1 MDINKSELISAQ
13 KSKHL
18 LIILFFLLLASSFFV
33 IPNGDSFY
41 YWEWGRHLALS
52 YFDGP
57 PMIAYAM
64 RFFNSVFGHYIHAI
78 NFLGLIS
85 LYVTLFFIYK
95 SSKLIVDDIHFAAM
109 TCLLW
114 ILSPL
119 IIQFLFLSVT
129 YDNAL
134 VVTWAASIYF
144 IIRYITFKKTIDIYF
159 IGLCFSLLMLSKY
172 TGIILI
178 ISFLIFMI
186 LNPKQWA
193 FFLNKHSYFSAVLS
207 LGLFSPVI
215 FWNFQHDWISFTY
228 QLKAHVNTLP
238 PFVSLCTHFTRIVEQ
253 LNLLLIAPIVASFFC
268 YKDIKKNECLQFL
281 YVTCF
286 FTVLFFLYLSLHH
299 KIAKHWLLP
308 ITISNVIIYSYI
320 LFQFRL
326 RKLFLLTFVAYLGIS
341 IFFLIS
347 YLFFHA
353 TMDKSYHDHLLVIKS
368 RPIYDKYRLPVV
380 TTTWRLASSLAF
392 FLPNKPQVYA
402 LGCGPE
408 NEYNIWSEAFLSGI
422 RDKKINEVLYFDYYP
437 QSNKITTCINKIF
450 TNCELL
456 QQLTN
461 VSQKTTNVRVYRCYN

>member
-1 MDINKSELISAQ
+1 MDIHKSELISAQ
-13 KSKHL
+13 KSKYL
-18 LIILFFLLLASSFFV
+18 LLILFFLLFISSFFV

-41 YWEWGRHLALS
+41 YWEWGRHLELS

-57 PMIAYAM
+57 PMIAYVM

-85 LYVTLFFIYK
+85 LYITLFFIYK
-95 SSKLIVDDIHFAAM
+95 SSKLIEDDTHFAAM

-129 YDNAL
+129 YDNAMI
-134 VVTWAASIYF
+134 VTWAASIYV
-144 IIRYITFKKTIDIYF
+144 IIRYIRFNKTIDIYF

-178 ISFLIFMI
+178 ISFLLFMI
-186 LNPKQWA
+186 LHPKHWG
-193 FFLNKHSYFSAVLS
+193 FFLNKHSYFSAILS
-207 LGLFSPVI
+207 LILFSPVI
-215 FWNFQHDWISFTY
+215 FWNFQHNWVSFTY
-228 QLKAHVNTLP
+228 QLNAHLNTLP
-238 PFVSLCTHFTRIVEQ
+238 PFVSLCGHFSRIVEQ
-253 LNLLLIAPIVASFFC
+253 LNLLLIVPIVALFFC
-268 YKDIKKNECLQFL
+268 YKDIQKNECLRFL
-281 YVTCF
+281 YVTF
-286 FTVLFFLYLSLHH
+286 LFSILFFLYLSLHH

-308 ITISNVIIYSYI
+308 ITISSVIIYGHI

-326 RKLFLLTFVAYLGIS
+326 RKLFLLTCIAYLGIV

-353 TMDKSYHDHLLVIKS
+353 AMDKSYHDHLLVMKS
-368 RPIYDKYRLPVV
+368 RPIYEKYHLPIV
-380 TTTWRLASSLAF
+380 TTSWRLASSLAF

-408 NEYNIWSEAFLSGI
+408 NEYNMWNKAFLSGI

-437 QSNKITTCINKIF
+437 QSNKISTCVKKIF

-456 QQLTN
+456 QSLTT
-461 VSQKTTNVRVYRCYN
+461 VSQKTTRVRAYRCYN

>member
-1 MDINKSELISAQ
+1 MFFLTYAFKIHWHHINYFLFDIYDT
-13 KSKHL
+13 KSKT
-18 LIILFFLLLASSFFV
+18 
-33 IPNGDSFY
+33 
-41 YWEWGRHLALS
+41 
-52 YFDGP
+52 
-57 PMIAYAM
+57 M
-64 RFFNSVFGHYIHAI
+64 
-78 NFLGLIS
+78 GL
-85 LYVTLFFIYK
+85 
-95 SSKLIVDDIHFAAM
+95 
-109 TCLLW
+109 
-114 ILSPL
+114 
-119 IIQFLFLSVT
+119 
-129 YDNAL
+129 
-134 VVTWAASIYF
+134 
-144 IIRYITFKKTIDIYF
+144 
-159 IGLCFSLLMLSKY
+159 
-172 TGIILI
+172 
-178 ISFLIFMI
+178 
-186 LNPKQWA
+186 
-193 FFLNKHSYFSAVLS
+193 FLNKHSYFSAVLS